1 MANFDDV
8 TRLSGS
14 EQGLCVAAVTRADGS
29 VHASVVNAGPIAHP
43 VSGEQMVAFVVQSA
57 ALKFKRVAKVGR
69 GSLTFRRGW
78 RWVGVEGAAD
88 IIGPDNAASL
98 NDIDGLDLPTL
109 LRNVFKAAGGTHDDW
124 DEFDRVMAAEA
135 RAAVF
140 VAPER
145 IIGNP

>member
-1 MANFDDV
+1 MADFDDV
-8 TRLSGS
+8 KRLAGS

-43 VSGEQMVAFVVQSA
+43 VSGDQTVAFVVQSS
-57 ALKFKRVAKVGR
+57 ALKLKRVSSVGR

-88 IIGPDNAASL
+88 IVGPDNPA
-98 NDIDGLDLPTL
+98 DGVDLPTL
-109 LRNVFKAAGGTHDDW
+109 LRDVFKAAGGTHDDW
-124 DEFDRVMAAEA
+124 DEFDRVMAAEN

-140 VAPER
+140 VSPDR